1 MCSISQFRWFVPKIS
16 HILAVLLGAVLI
28 VACNRSEPAVEQ
40 SGSLRPLGADF
51 DENTS
56 VLEVVE
62 QYRRISEQEGTPVSF
77 LDYYIVR
84 ESAIQLL
91 VRSVQNPETENSV
104 RTTALRELRV
114 LDPENRLLI
123 VSGTQETVLNS
134 RQRSIVSLSGIAEV
148 SAFNLALYD
157 TAQQDAYLTS
167 SNLESGFWNG
177 EIFDRLFSA
186 SLRDTSSCTS
196 TSSSLECVVEFVRSQ
211 GVPVILHPSV
221 QAIFQQESDISSPP
235 PRGRSTL
242 AVMNDIADE
251 AVSFLFIPNGLY
263 VFIGNS
269 IPEGWQTAQVS
280 GIYNIQ
286 SKYLNVEALVNAI
299 GAAGY
304 SSTVRSIDKPSNSI
318 LISATPRQFVYIWLA
333 TNRLDVQ
340 TPRLRIDVEFLEIQ
354 DSFLRDVGFRIPQ
367 TIGAA
372 FGDPIYRV
380 YDFGDDI
387 TIPNDGLVTQIG
399 STGGVT
405 LANYLS
411 GNIQN
416 IVRLLVADESFRVSA
431 KEANISLDI
440 SERPSILID
449 SGSVG
454 TLGVTQRI
462 PVTSRQVTPTGS
474 VNENV
479 LTVETGVNL
488 TVSAKVL
495 DPRTISMGIDMSV
508 SGFTPQAPDARTTA
522 LPAVSSRTISSSFTV
537 GHRESIILGGI
548 VSERNEQSSD
558 GLPGFSLVPF
568 LEVLGGNRTNRT
580 SETRVIILL
589 TPSIDGTQQP
599 EGYQYLTAFGG
610 DENIAFPPAVN
621 GIINSY
627 NIQTATQAGNT
638 VGTGAATPNRGRS
651 R

>member
-1 MCSISQFRWFVPKIS
+1 MLKIS
-16 HILAVLLGAVLI
+16 HLLFVFLGALFI
-28 VACNRSEPAVEQ
+28 AGCNRGQPAPEP
-40 SGSLRPLGADF
+40 SSPLPPLGAGTEF
-51 DENTS
+51 DGNTS
-56 VLEVVE
+56 VLSIVE
-62 QYRRISEQEGTPVSF
+62 EYRLISERDGTPVSF

-91 VRSVQNPETENSV
+91 VRSIQNPETDRDV
-104 RTTALRELRV
+104 RDIALAELRA

-123 VSGTQETVLNS
+123 VSGSQEIVFTS
-134 RQRSIVSLSGIAEV
+134 RQEDIIALSGIAEV

-157 TAQQDAYLTS
+157 TARQDAYLTS
-167 SNLESGFWNG
+167 SNLESGFWNR
-177 EIFDRLFSA
+177 EIFERLFSA
-186 SLRDTSSCTS
+186 SLRDSDSCSS

-211 GVPVILHPSV
+211 GAPVILHPSV
-221 QAIFQQESDISSPP
+221 QAIFQQESEVSNPP
-235 PRGRSTL
+235 PRGRSTIR
-242 AVMNDIADE
+242 VMNDLAKE
-251 AVSFLFIPNGLY
+251 SVSFLFIPNGLY
-263 VFIGNS
+263 IFIGNS

-367 TIGAA
+367 TIGVA
-372 FGDPIYRV
+372 FGDPVYRY
-380 YDFGDDI
+380 YDFGDDVSL
-387 TIPNDGLVTQIG
+387 PNDGLLTQIG
-399 STGGVT
+399 SGTTGGVT
-405 LANYLS
+405 LANYLNQ
-411 GNIQN
+411 NIQN

-431 KEANISLDI
+431 AEANISLDI

-462 PVTSRQVTPTGS
+462 PVTSRQVTPNGS

-508 SGFTPQAPDARTTA
+508 SGFSPQTPDSRTTA
-522 LPAVSSRTISSSFTV
+522 LPAVSQRSISSSFTV

-589 TPSIDGTQQP
+589 TPSIDGSQQP

-610 DENIAFPPAVN
+610 DENISFPPAVN

-627 NIQTATQAGNT
+627 NIQTATQTGST
-638 VGTGAATPNRGRS
+638 VGTGASGANRGRT